1 MADNERY
8 SSLPSFGELAVSSCI
23 WGDSRDFDELVVN
36 TFSQSVR
43 AKKEI
48 SIKRIRSHFGQAQE
62 ESSCL
67 SDAAA
72 AASNGAAPL
81 PSTEIDGWSEGRHGG
96 FKLG

>member
-48 SIKRIRSHFGQAQE
+48 SANIASRSVGSA
-62 ESSCL
+62 
-67 SDAAA
+67 
-72 AASNGAAPL
+72 
-81 PSTEIDGWSEGRHGG
+81 GRYTVD
-96 FKLG
+96 LV